1 MFTSS
6 FQFGQ
11 SDRNYCS
18 LPISRYNDYSMESKP
33 KHSIH
38 FRDAKAMEMFY
49 QKKEYHK
56 EEVVRAIT
64 RAQRIIQNDIKSPE
78 LT

>member
-1 MFTSS
+1 MLKI
-6 FQFGQ
+6 G
-11 SDRNYCS
+11 RA
-18 LPISRYNDYSMESKP
+18 
-33 KHSIH
+33 
-38 FRDAKAMEMFY
+38 FRDTKAMEMFY

-78 LT
+78 LS